1 MCLKMNRII
10 SIILLALFLA
20 ACSKTEEI
28 GVPYFNG
35 PDFTPIWPAEGG
47 DTTSLHKIGA
57 FSFVNQYGEMI
68 DNEDFKGKVYV
79 ANFIFTTCGSICPKM
94 TNHMKYVRDELASD
108 SSDLMFLSHSV
119 MPWVDTQEKLKQ
131 YAGQMG
137 ADQANWHFVTGSK
150 SDIYNIARKE
160 YFIEEEPGYT
170 KDSSEFLHTEHFALI
185 DGQSQIRGIYNGT
198 LQLEMDRL
206 VQDIKFVLAE
216 NQ

>member
-1 MCLKMNRII
+1 M
-10 SIILLALFLA
+10 
-20 ACSKTEEI
+20 
-28 GVPYFNG
+28 PYFNG

-57 FSFVNQYGEMI
+57 FSFVNQDGEMI